1 MQMPWH
7 QGQGH
12 DLGDP
17 LSRYQKPQDGK
28 LAGHVRARVC
38 VDAEC
43 ILVVGE
49 ADDVLPVSMT
59 LGVGMLGLDGD
70 VG

>member
-1 MQMPWH
+1 
-7 QGQGH
+7 
-12 DLGDP
+12 

-49 ADDVLPVSMT
+49 ADDVLPVGMA